1 MNAERASLA
10 PMPNPIAGV
19 LWMVV
24 SAVCFATMTTF
35 IRPASE
41 HLHPLQVLFF
51 RNCIG
56 LAAMTPWLLRAGVG
70 ALRTRHLGRHVLRAC
85 LVYGAMATWF
95 YVTPKV
101 ALVDAVAISFTAPFF
116 TTAIA
121 VFALGEVVR
130 WRRWTA
136 IAAGFGGA
144 LLILRPGF
152 AVVDPL
158 LLLIFVNAVTW
169 AGAVVLIKILSRT
182 DSANAI
188 VALMFVLLVPM
199 SFPAAL
205 YHWQDP
211 SWIAFP
217 FILGVGLAGV
227 AGHYCATRAISL
239 ASTSLVMPI
248 EYLRLPVLGLIGFL
262 FFAEVPD
269 NLTLTGAA
277 IIVSASLYIGH
288 REARRERAESATNP

>member
-1 MNAERASLA
+1 MNAERPSLA
-10 PMPNPIAGV
+10 PMPNPVVGV

-56 LAAMTPWLLRAGVG
+56 LAAMAPWLLRSGLG

-95 YVTPKV
+95 YVIPKV

-121 VFALGEVVR
+121 IFALGEVVR

-136 IAAGFGGA
+136 IVAGFGGA

-152 AVVDPL
+152 AVIDPL

-169 AGAVVLIKILSRT
+169 AGAVVLIKVLSRT

-205 YHWQDP
+205 HHWQDP
-211 SWIAFP
+211 SWTALP

-239 ASTSLVMPI
+239 APTSLVMPI

-277 IIVSASLYIGH
+277 IIVAASLYIGH
-288 REARRERAESATNP
+288 REARHERATKP